1 MAFEKITDT
10 SLANK
15 GVTGLPDVPG
25 LTTAEMQAK
34 FDELSR
40 DVIIPKLN
48 EIVDGLNG
56 DEVGLSSKIENP
68 ETKEKDVIQNVVN
81 AIYQIVK
88 ENSDK
93 RHGHENKETLDKVT
107 AELYDSI
114 NALVSMFNGIS
125 AVDKNVTADDTKI
138 PTSGAIVNYV
148 TELGAGDMQKAIYD
162 KNNTGIV
169 DDAEKLGGVAPE
181 EYLQKASLPDAT
193 VAFEVAE
200 TRSNIST
207 GEKVSTVFGKIKKFF
222 ADLTAPAFAQMITT
236 KEDLL
241 ATKVTGYVPDAKA
254 VADVADELTRN
265 LSVRYNA
272 DTDYISVYYNGSW
285 IDVLPAYAQWS
296 GSIYNSGTF
305 DERSG
310 ITGAYTELQKTSGST
325 IYIEASRISLHSVG
339 LGSASGIARMKFTD
353 AIDFTNIKSISCV
366 VTHSYVR
373 YMEQAIPG
381 LYIKILDAANN
392 VQAQL
397 LISENC
403 TNKTFTINTANLSGR
418 YYICLEANSGS
429 WSTSSYGTSYVTK
442 IDAVL

>member
-114 NALVSMFNGIS
+114 TALVRIFNGIS
-125 AVDKNVTADDTKI
+125 AVDKTVTADDTKL

-148 TELGAGDMQKAIYD
+148 TELGAGDMQKAVYD
-162 KNNTGIV
+162 KDNTGIV
-169 DDAEKLGGVAPE
+169 DDAEKLGGVAPT
-181 EYLQKASLPDAT
+181 EYLKKASLPDAT
-193 VAFEVAE
+193 VTFEVAE

-222 ADLTAPAFAQMITT
+222 TDLTAPAFAQMITS
-236 KEDLL
+236 KDDLL
-241 ATKVTGYVPDAKA
+241 ATKATGYVPDAKA
-254 VADVADELTRN
+254 VAD
-265 LSVRYNA
+265 
-272 DTDYISVYYNGSW
+272 
-285 IDVLPAYAQWS
+285 
-296 GSIYNSGTF
+296 
-305 DERSG
+305 
-310 ITGAYTELQKTSGST
+310 AYTELNGKL
-325 IYIEASRISLHSVG
+325 IVE
-339 LGSASGIARMKFTD
+339 
-353 AIDFTNIKSISCV
+353 NI
-366 VTHSYVR
+366 T
-373 YMEQAIPG
+373 
-381 LYIKILDAANN
+381 
-392 VQAQL
+392 
-397 LISENC
+397 
-403 TNKTFTINTANLSGR
+403 
-418 YYICLEANSGS
+418 
-429 WSTSSYGTSYVTK
+429 
-442 IDAVL
+442 IDAVALKPSAFTCIDLDATKDGYSIIAGFMTSPANSADVQYSVVRHPTIPTTLRIQGKNNTSMQTTFGGTVCITYIKTD

>member
-1 MAFEKITDT
+1 MAFEKITDA
-10 SLANK
+10 SLVNK

-25 LTTAEMQAK
+25 LSTAEMQAK

-125 AVDKNVTADDTKI
+125 AVDKTVTADDTKI

-148 TELGAGDMQKAIYD
+148 TELGAGDMQKAVYD

-181 EYLQKASLPDAT
+181 EYLQKASLPDTT

-254 VADVADELTRN
+254 VADGFAEVNGN
-265 LSVRYNA
+265 LSEFTTDMHLTARTDAGGDIDLPVIGTGKKIIYAYNNA
-272 DTDYISVYYNGSW
+272 NLFVISRFIVARNCWGVKVLNAEW
-285 IDVLPAYAQWS
+285 IPVA
-296 GSIYNSGTF
+296 N
-305 DERSG
+305 
-310 ITGAYTELQKTSGST
+310 TEVT
-325 IYIEASRISLHSVG
+325 IYYAVG
-339 LGSASGIARMKFTD
+339 ES
-353 AIDFTNIKSISCV
+353 KS
-366 VTHSYVR
+366 
-373 YMEQAIPG
+373 
-381 LYIKILDAANN
+381 
-392 VQAQL
+392 
-397 LISENC
+397 
-403 TNKTFTINTANLSGR
+403 
-418 YYICLEANSGS
+418 
-429 WSTSSYGTSYVTK
+429 
-442 IDAVL
+442 

>member
-25 LTTAEMQAK
+25 LSTAEMQAK

-114 NALVSMFNGIS
+114 TTLVSMFNGIS
-125 AVDKNVTADDTKI
+125 SIDKTVTADDTKI
-138 PTSGAIVNYV
+138 PTSGAIVNYAI
-148 TELGAGDMQKAIYD
+148 ELGAGDMQKAVYD

-169 DDAEKLGGVAPE
+169 DNAEKLGGVAPE
-181 EYLQKASLPDAT
+181 EYLQKASLPDTT

-254 VADVADELTRN
+254 VADT
-265 LSVRYNA
+265 
-272 DTDYISVYYNGSW
+272 
-285 IDVLPAYAQWS
+285 
-296 GSIYNSGTF
+296 
-305 DERSG
+305 
-310 ITGAYTELQKTSGST
+310 YTELNGKLNKFVT
-325 IYIEASRISLHSVG
+325 EKVE
-339 LGSASGIARMKFTD
+339 LGSDVILSKNSNFTITFNVTKTGYIPMAVCSWALYNRDEAQYTHVNGIEVGTG
-353 AIDFTNIKSISCV
+353 INTG
-366 VTHSYVR
+366 YVYIHGR
-373 YMEQAIPG
+373 YSNPSATGRIPANAYVG
-381 LYIKILDAANN
+381 VLY
-392 VQAQL
+392 QAQ
-397 LISENC
+397 
-403 TNKTFTINTANLSGR
+403 
-418 YYICLEANSGS
+418 
-429 WSTSSYGTSYVTK
+429 
-442 IDAVL
+442 

>member
-25 LTTAEMQAK
+25 LSTAEMQAK

-114 NALVSMFNGIS
+114 TTLVSMFNGIS
-125 AVDKNVTADDTKI
+125 SIDKTVTADDTKI
-138 PTSGAIVNYV
+138 PTSGAIVNYAI
-148 TELGAGDMQKAIYD
+148 ELGAGDMQKAVYD

-169 DDAEKLGGVAPE
+169 DNAEKLGGVAPE
-181 EYLQKASLPDAT
+181 EYLQKASLPDTT
-193 VAFEVAE
+193 VAFAVAE

-254 VADVADELTRN
+254 VADT
-265 LSVRYNA
+265 
-272 DTDYISVYYNGSW
+272 
-285 IDVLPAYAQWS
+285 
-296 GSIYNSGTF
+296 
-305 DERSG
+305 
-310 ITGAYTELQKTSGST
+310 YTELNGKLQFVIDKV
-325 IYIEASRISLHSVG
+325 E
-339 LGSASGIARMKFTD
+339 LGSDVTL
-353 AIDFTNIKSISCV
+353 NKSS
-366 VTHSYVR
+366 
-373 YMEQAIPG
+373 
-381 LYIKILDAANN
+381 
-392 VQAQL
+392 
-397 LISENC
+397 
-403 TNKTFTINTANLSGR
+403 TFTITFNAAKEGYKPMVVCSWALYNRDDAEYIHVNGIEVGTGINTGYVYIQGKYSNSSVTAKIPAN
-418 YYICLEANSGS
+418 A
-429 WSTSSYGTSYVTK
+429 YVV
-442 IDAVL
+442 VLYQAQ

>member
-25 LTTAEMQAK
+25 LSTAEMQAK

-40 DVIIPKLN
+40 DIIIPKLN

-56 DEVGLSSKIENP
+56 DEVGLSSKVENP

-114 NALVSMFNGIS
+114 TTLVSMFNGIS
-125 AVDKNVTADDTKI
+125 SIDKTVTADDTKI
-138 PTSGAIVNYV
+138 PTSGAIVNYAK
-148 TELGAGDMQKAIYD
+148 ELGAGDMQKAVYD
-162 KNNTGIV
+162 KTNTGIV
-169 DDAEKLGGVAPE
+169 DNAEKLGGVAPE
-181 EYLQKASLPDAT
+181 EYLQKASLPDTT

-254 VADVADELTRN
+254 VADT
-265 LSVRYNA
+265 
-272 DTDYISVYYNGSW
+272 
-285 IDVLPAYAQWS
+285 
-296 GSIYNSGTF
+296 
-305 DERSG
+305 
-310 ITGAYTELQKTSGST
+310 YTELNGKLVMKVEQKTGEYKNQKLNKQVIICSVTLTPGLWLIIGFIDGNISSDFIYNNTLFDQTVRESMIGGGGST
-325 IYIEASRISLHSVG
+325 NIILR
-339 LGSASGIARMKFTD
+339 GIGT
-353 AIDFTNIKSISCV
+353 TTTV
-366 VTHSYVR
+366 
-373 YMEQAIPG
+373 
-381 LYIKILDAANN
+381 
-392 VQAQL
+392 
-397 LISENC
+397 
-403 TNKTFTINTANLSGR
+403 NLSTYDFANVTSDLTYRGTLTA
-418 YYICLEANSGS
+418 ICLKPYSDN
-429 WSTSSYGTSYVTK
+429 
-442 IDAVL
+442 

>member
-25 LTTAEMQAK
+25 LSTAEMQAK

-40 DVIIPKLN
+40 DIIIPKLN

-56 DEVGLSSKIENP
+56 DEVGLSSKVENP

-114 NALVSMFNGIS
+114 TTLVSMFNGITS
-125 AVDKNVTADDTKI
+125 IDKTVTADDTKI
-138 PTSGAIVNYV
+138 PTSGAIVNYAI
-148 TELGAGDMQKAIYD
+148 ELGAGDMQKAVYD

-169 DDAEKLGGVAPE
+169 DNAEKLGGVAPE
-181 EYLQKASLPDAT
+181 EYLQKASLPDTT

-254 VADVADELTRN
+254 VADT
-265 LSVRYNA
+265 
-272 DTDYISVYYNGSW
+272 
-285 IDVLPAYAQWS
+285 
-296 GSIYNSGTF
+296 
-305 DERSG
+305 
-310 ITGAYTELQKTSGST
+310 YTELNGKLLVMKVEQKTGEYKNQKLNKQVIICSVTLTPGLWLIIGFIDGNISSDFIYNNTLFDQTVRESMIGGGGST
-325 IYIEASRISLHSVG
+325 NIILR
-339 LGSASGIARMKFTD
+339 GIGT
-353 AIDFTNIKSISCV
+353 TTTV
-366 VTHSYVR
+366 
-373 YMEQAIPG
+373 
-381 LYIKILDAANN
+381 
-392 VQAQL
+392 
-397 LISENC
+397 
-403 TNKTFTINTANLSGR
+403 NLSTYDFANVTSDLTYRGTLTA
-418 YYICLEANSGS
+418 ICLKPYSDN
-429 WSTSSYGTSYVTK
+429 
-442 IDAVL
+442 

>member
-10 SLANK
+10 SLTNK

-114 NALVSMFNGIS
+114 NTLVSMFNGIS
-125 AVDKNVTADDTKI
+125 AVDKTVTADDTKI

-181 EYLQKASLPDAT
+181 EYLQKASLPDTT

-222 ADLTAPAFAQMITT
+222 ADLAAPAFAQMITT

-254 VADVADELTRN
+254 VADVASELNRN
-265 LSVRYNA
+265 LVKYNEETDSLDVFFNGEIAGSFPCGFQALDLYNYGDECVDVTGGWTIFNSHVNATFTKTANGMYLKTTGDGVYLNIKTANTIDFSKYSKLCIETSDCKLVRSQPWMLYVKCGGSTYDIVKRVSEYRTETIDLP
-272 DTDYISVYYNGSW
+272 DTMKFAITGNNETNVTITVNNGG
-285 IDVLPAYAQWS
+285 AYADS
-296 GSIYNSGTF
+296 VTEITIHRIY
-305 DERSG
+305 
-310 ITGAYTELQKTSGST
+310 L
-325 IYIEASRISLHSVG
+325 
-339 LGSASGIARMKFTD
+339 
-353 AIDFTNIKSISCV
+353 IK
-366 VTHSYVR
+366 
-373 YMEQAIPG
+373 
-381 LYIKILDAANN
+381 
-392 VQAQL
+392 
-397 LISENC
+397 
-403 TNKTFTINTANLSGR
+403 
-418 YYICLEANSGS
+418 
-429 WSTSSYGTSYVTK
+429 
-442 IDAVL
+442 

>member
-254 VADVADELTRN
+254 VADVASELTRK
-265 LSVRYNA
+265 LSVKFDDETNYLQVLKNGEWVNFAQYNTVVVTPIA
-272 DTDYISVYYNGSW
+272 NNNYTVVCDLSYNPASNTIAGTITVTAISVNSNWVNVGN
-285 IDVLPAYAQWS
+285 INILPTEQVVY
-296 GSIYNSGTF
+296 GT
-305 DERSG
+305 
-310 ITGAYTELQKTSGST
+310 Y
-325 IYIEASRISLHSVG
+325 
-339 LGSASGIARMKFTD
+339 
-353 AIDFTNIKSISCV
+353 
-366 VTHSYVR
+366 
-373 YMEQAIPG
+373 
-381 LYIKILDAANN
+381 
-392 VQAQL
+392 
-397 LISENC
+397 
-403 TNKTFTINTANLSGR
+403 
-418 YYICLEANSGS
+418 
-429 WSTSSYGTSYVTK
+429 TSSYPELRIDKYGNIYCAGGTTGQNYTWNVSYK
-442 IDAVL
+442 KAE

>member
-25 LTTAEMQAK
+25 LSTAEMQAK

-125 AVDKNVTADDTKI
+125 AVDKTVTADDTKI

-148 TELGAGDMQKAIYD
+148 TELGAGDMQKAVYD

-181 EYLQKASLPDAT
+181 EYLQKASLPDTT

-254 VADVADELTRN
+254 VADGFADVNGKLI
-265 LSVRYNA
+265 VPDYANA
-272 DTDYISVYYNGSW
+272 KLLDNT
-285 IDVLPAYAQWS
+285 LQT
-296 GSIYNSGTF
+296 NSF
-305 DERSG
+305 
-310 ITGAYTELQKTSGST
+310 
-325 IYIEASRISLHSVG
+325 
-339 LGSASGIARMKFTD
+339 
-353 AIDFTNIKSISCV
+353 DFTAPQNGILLAGGYGSNQNNSYIIFRYSANRSIQF
-366 VTHSYVR
+366 
-373 YMEQAIPG
+373 EIQG
-381 LYIKILDAANN
+381 
-392 VQAQL
+392 
-397 LISENC
+397 
-403 TNKTFTINTANLSGR
+403 
-418 YYICLEANSGS
+418 
-429 WSTSSYGTSYVTK
+429 SSYEFIGALFPVAKGDVIEIITSLATKNNGTYFIPSK
-442 IDAVL
+442 

>member
-25 LTTAEMQAK
+25 LSTAEMQAK

-114 NALVSMFNGIS
+114 TTLVSMFNGIS
-125 AVDKNVTADDTKI
+125 SIDKTVTADDTKI
-138 PTSGAIVNYV
+138 PTSGAIVNYAI
-148 TELGAGDMQKAIYD
+148 ELGAGDMQKAVYD

-169 DDAEKLGGVAPE
+169 DNAEKLGGVAPE
-181 EYLQKASLPDAT
+181 EYLQKASLPDTT
-193 VAFEVAE
+193 VAFAVAE

-222 ADLTAPAFAQMITT
+222 ADLTAPAFAQMITS

-241 ATKVTGYVPDAKA
+241 AAKVTGYVPDAKA
-254 VADVADELTRN
+254 VADT
-265 LSVRYNA
+265 
-272 DTDYISVYYNGSW
+272 
-285 IDVLPAYAQWS
+285 
-296 GSIYNSGTF
+296 
-305 DERSG
+305 
-310 ITGAYTELQKTSGST
+310 YTELNGNLPKEWKLISTVTTLSAIGSGKGLTIPDLSSYKELLILTTLSYFETSETYPIINGHINVTGYARPGCYLGSSNWQTCT
-325 IYIEASRISLHSVG
+325 IYISDAEINVVDYVKNGTAQT
-339 LGSASGIARMKFTD
+339 SGF
-353 AIDFTNIKSISCV
+353 F
-366 VTHSYVR
+366 VTF
-373 YMEQAIPG
+373 
-381 LYIKILDAANN
+381 YI
-392 VQAQL
+392 
-397 LISENC
+397 
-403 TNKTFTINTANLSGR
+403 R
-418 YYICLEANSGS
+418 
-429 WSTSSYGTSYVTK
+429 
-442 IDAVL
+442 

>member
-10 SLANK
+10 SLVNK

-25 LTTAEMQAK
+25 LSTAEMQAK

-107 AELYDSI
+107 AELYNSI
-114 NALVSMFNGIS
+114 TTLVSMFNGIS
-125 AVDKNVTADDTKI
+125 AVDKTVTADDTKI

-148 TELGAGDMQKAIYD
+148 TELGAGDMQKAVYD
-162 KNNTGIV
+162 KDNTGIV

-181 EYLQKASLPDAT
+181 EYLQKASLPDTT
-193 VAFEVAE
+193 VAFDVAE

-254 VADVADELTRN
+254 VADT
-265 LSVRYNA
+265 
-272 DTDYISVYYNGSW
+272 
-285 IDVLPAYAQWS
+285 
-296 GSIYNSGTF
+296 
-305 DERSG
+305 
-310 ITGAYTELQKTSGST
+310 YTELNGKLIVPDYGSGVEIT
-325 IYIEASRISLHSVG
+325 LPYTADNNGYIVVANMKPVSLKIGG
-339 LGSASGIARMKFTD
+339 LLVYTD
-353 AIDFTNIKSISCV
+353 
-366 VTHSYVR
+366 
-373 YMEQAIPG
+373 G
-381 LYIKILDAANN
+381 
-392 VQAQL
+392 
-397 LISENC
+397 
-403 TNKTFTINTANLSGR
+403 
-418 YYICLEANSGS
+418 
-429 WSTSSYGTSYVTK
+429 TSSTQYAERGMFPIAK
-442 IDAVL
+442 DDVLSLSTGEVYTLHFIPAK

>member
-25 LTTAEMQAK
+25 LSTAEMQAK

-114 NALVSMFNGIS
+114 TTLVSMFNGIS
-125 AVDKNVTADDTKI
+125 SIDKTVTADDTKI
-138 PTSGAIVNYV
+138 PTSGAIVNYAI
-148 TELGAGDMQKAIYD
+148 ELGAGDMQKAVYD

-169 DDAEKLGGVAPE
+169 DNAEKLGGVAPE
-181 EYLQKASLPDAT
+181 EYLQKASLPDTT

-254 VADVADELTRN
+254 VADT
-265 LSVRYNA
+265 
-272 DTDYISVYYNGSW
+272 
-285 IDVLPAYAQWS
+285 
-296 GSIYNSGTF
+296 
-305 DERSG
+305 
-310 ITGAYTELQKTSGST
+310 YTELNGKLPRLEVLKIQLGVETTVNPGNFSLLFPIKKEGYTPLAIKSWALYSRDSADNIHINGVVTNSNAGVSIEGRFSGSYQLT
-325 IYIEASRISLHSVG
+325 IHS
-339 LGSASGIARMKFTD
+339 D
-353 AIDFTNIKSISCV
+353 AFV
-366 VTHSYVR
+366 EV
-373 YMEQAIPG
+373 
-381 LYIKILDAANN
+381 L
-392 VQAQL
+392 
-397 LISENC
+397 
-403 TNKTFTINTANLSGR
+403 
-418 YYICLEANSGS
+418 CLVN
-429 WSTSSYGTSYVTK
+429 
-442 IDAVL
+442 

>member
-40 DVIIPKLN
+40 DVVIPKLN

-88 ENSDK
+88 ENSD
-93 RHGHENKETLDKVT
+93 NT

-114 NALVSMFNGIS
+114 TALVSMFNGIS
-125 AVDKNVTADDTKI
+125 AVDKTVTADDTKI

-148 TELGAGDMQKAIYD
+148 TALGAGDMQKAIYD

-254 VADVADELTRN
+254 VADT
-265 LSVRYNA
+265 
-272 DTDYISVYYNGSW
+272 
-285 IDVLPAYAQWS
+285 
-296 GSIYNSGTF
+296 
-305 DERSG
+305 
-310 ITGAYTELQKTSGST
+310 YTELNGKLGNYLITVQFKLANTGV
-325 IYIEASRISLHSVG
+325 IESNG
-339 LGSASGIARMKFTD
+339 
-353 AIDFTNIKSISCV
+353 IKSYDSIDVS
-366 VTHSYVR
+366 
-373 YMEQAIPG
+373 EAIPSGYSLALVLGGYTGDNQFHFFG
-381 LYIKILDAANN
+381 LFANPIKNTITAYIGN
-392 VQAQL
+392 
-397 LISENC
+397 SS
-403 TNKTFTINTANLSGR
+403 NTADSGDP
-418 YYICLEANSGS
+418 IVILVCLKN
-429 WSTSSYGTSYVTK
+429 
-442 IDAVL
+442 

>member
-181 EYLQKASLPDAT
+181 EYLQKASLPDTT

-254 VADVADELTRN
+254 VADVASELNRN
-265 LSVRYNA
+265 LVKYNEETDSLDVFFNGEIAGSFPCGFQALDLYNYGDECVDVTGGWTIFNSHVNATFTKTANGMYLKTTGDGVYLNIKTANTIDFSKYSKLCIETSDCKLVRSQPWMLYVKCGGSTYDIVERVSEYRTETIDLP
-272 DTDYISVYYNGSW
+272 DTMKFAITSNNETNVTITVNNGG
-285 IDVLPAYAQWS
+285 AYADS
-296 GSIYNSGTF
+296 VTEITIHRIY
-305 DERSG
+305 
-310 ITGAYTELQKTSGST
+310 L
-325 IYIEASRISLHSVG
+325 
-339 LGSASGIARMKFTD
+339 
-353 AIDFTNIKSISCV
+353 IK
-366 VTHSYVR
+366 
-373 YMEQAIPG
+373 
-381 LYIKILDAANN
+381 
-392 VQAQL
+392 
-397 LISENC
+397 
-403 TNKTFTINTANLSGR
+403 
-418 YYICLEANSGS
+418 
-429 WSTSSYGTSYVTK
+429 
-442 IDAVL
+442 

>member
-25 LTTAEMQAK
+25 LSTAEMQAK

-93 RHGHENKETLDKVT
+93 RHVHENKETLDKVT

-125 AVDKNVTADDTKI
+125 AVDKTVTADDTKI

-148 TELGAGDMQKAIYD
+148 TELGAGDMQKAVYD

-181 EYLQKASLPDAT
+181 EYLQKASLPDTT

-222 ADLTAPAFAQMITT
+222 ADLTATAFAQMITT

-254 VADVADELTRN
+254 VADT
-265 LSVRYNA
+265 
-272 DTDYISVYYNGSW
+272 
-285 IDVLPAYAQWS
+285 
-296 GSIYNSGTF
+296 
-305 DERSG
+305 
-310 ITGAYTELQKTSGST
+310 YTELNGKLDKRSYSAETTS
-325 IYIEASRISLHSVG
+325 
-339 LGSASGIARMKFTD
+339 
-353 AIDFTNIKSISCV
+353 
-366 VTHSYVR
+366 
-373 YMEQAIPG
+373 
-381 LYIKILDAANN
+381 AA
-392 VQAQL
+392 
-397 LISENC
+397 
-403 TNKTFTINTANLSGR
+403 TFTIVRKTALDLIIIAVDNQGGVETANNYFIVIGDTVKSIAGGWPGITCTLSGNTITLNVIA
-418 YYICLEANSGS
+418 YCAVGIL
-429 WSTSSYGTSYVTK
+429 STNE
-442 IDAVL
+442 IAVSQ

>member
-114 NALVSMFNGIS
+114 NTLVSMFNGIS
-125 AVDKNVTADDTKI
+125 AVDKTVTADDTKI

-181 EYLQKASLPDAT
+181 EYLQKASLPDTT

-254 VADVADELTRN
+254 VADT
-265 LSVRYNA
+265 
-272 DTDYISVYYNGSW
+272 
-285 IDVLPAYAQWS
+285 
-296 GSIYNSGTF
+296 
-305 DERSG
+305 
-310 ITGAYTELQKTSGST
+310 YTELNGKLNWFDIKNVYGEYTAVGSNNSAEICRLSLTPGTWLLLGYIDNSMSKDT
-325 IYIEASRISLHSVG
+325 IYNNSIFRESLSHHCQTVRSTLIGGGGSV
-339 LGSASGIARMKFTD
+339 
-353 AIDFTNIKSISCV
+353 N
-366 VTHSYVR
+366 SYVITVQTNMDMLLGTYDNSDIKGNIFR
-373 YMEQAIPG
+373 GTLLAIR
-381 LYIKILDAANN
+381 
-392 VQAQL
+392 L
-397 LISENC
+397 L
-403 TNKTFTINTANLSGR
+403 KL
-418 YYICLEANSGS
+418 
-429 WSTSSYGTSYVTK
+429 
-442 IDAVL
+442 